1 MPSRASRKRTAVMLH
16 LTSVIALCSALLPTS
31 PASASSALQRMRPPI
46 SFRARFDA
54 AESAIMSGAAGRRM
68 LKLLVVECYDEPG
81 IDNLKKVGCR
91 KASDIFTDVLRSLTP
106 EDHVCS
112 VTVVYP
118 CVASYDMA
126 SVEELSAFDGV
137 VWTGSS
143 LTIHHDTPLVH
154 RHIELARRCYA
165 AAVPQYGSCWGLQI
179 SAAAAGLPCEENP
192 RGREHVV
199 SGMISPSDPPTLR
212 RPRLCE
218 RIRFLGPKS
227 PSKSGTIRS
236 VWSR

>member
-1 MPSRASRKRTAVMLH
+1 MYYVPSHQRITC
-16 LTSVIALCSALLPTS
+16 ALS
-31 PASASSALQRMRPPI
+31 PS
-46 SFRARFDA
+46 
-54 AESAIMSGAAGRRM
+54 
-68 LKLLVVECYDEPG
+68 
-81 IDNLKKVGCR
+81 
-91 KASDIFTDVLRSLTP
+91 
-106 EDHVCS
+106 
-112 VTVVYP
+112 YP

-192 RGREHVV
+192 RGREQPIARKVELTPEGQVHPMFEGKPQIFDALCAHTDQVATSWVYAPAWPPRCKPGVSAHVLASNEWTTV
-199 SGMISPSDPPTLR
+199 QALQVRVGDGEFWSTQYHPELELSDVA
-212 RPRLCE
+212 
-218 RIRFLGPKS
+218 
-227 PSKSGTIRS
+227 RS
-236 VWSR
+236 CALLQRAKDSWSRELRLTMSCSSTALASRGSMPIPPILTPS

>member
-1 MPSRASRKRTAVMLH
+1 
-16 LTSVIALCSALLPTS
+16 
-31 PASASSALQRMRPPI
+31 
-46 SFRARFDA
+46 
-54 AESAIMSGAAGRRM
+54 M

-192 RGREHVV
+192 RGREQPIARKVELTPEGQVHPMFEGKPQIFDALCAHTDQVATSWVYAPAWPPRCKPGVSAHVLASNEWTTV
-199 SGMISPSDPPTLR
+199 QEVAHFDRAARKAVLESVAQ
-212 RPRLCE
+212 CE
-218 RIRFLGPKS
+218 TPHLL
-227 PSKSGTIRS
+227 
-236 VWSR
+236 WE